1 VSWVYALAIGAGC
14 FVLGAEVALLLF
26 WNRRYQAGKYYA
38 EALAKID
45 HDQQEARQAA
55 LGRELATLT
64 VQLHQAHHHG
74 LLARQALLA
83 ARYAAHGG
91 SLAPEGQAARKA
103 AYEAW
108 AEYQRQGAWQWLQ
121 QAEPPDKKH

>member
-1 VSWVYALAIGAGC
+1 MSWVYALAIGAGC

-45 HDQQEARQAA
+45 HAHQVALQEG
-55 LGRELATLT
+55 LGRELATVN
-64 VQLHQAHHHG
+64 VQLHQAQHQG

-83 ARYAAHGG
+83 ARYAATGG
-91 SLAPEGQAARKA
+91 SLAPQAPAARKA